1 MITEIRGTPYNVPAL
16 NNCYLRDRL
25 FRSEFVTWSIAKE
38 PMSLYP
44 VPQNSLQVPA
54 RAPAGGSA
62 GIDVPDF
69 SGGPGP
75 KATDVSPWGGV

>member
-1 MITEIRGTPYNVPAL
+1 MNVNRINPGSL
-16 NNCYLRDRL
+16 REGGYSRDRL

-44 VPQNSLQVPA
+44 VPQNSLRVPA
-54 RAPAGGSA
+54 RALAGGSA

-69 SGGPGP
+69 FGGPGP
-75 KATDVSPWGGV
+75 KATGVSPWGGVY